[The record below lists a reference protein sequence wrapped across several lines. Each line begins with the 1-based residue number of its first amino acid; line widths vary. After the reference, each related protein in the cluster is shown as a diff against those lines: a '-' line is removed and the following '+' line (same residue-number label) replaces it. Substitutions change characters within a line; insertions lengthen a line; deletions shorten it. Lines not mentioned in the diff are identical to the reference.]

1 MYYILNIQKNSTL
14 CFFRYI
20 PAYSIIIS
28 FIKAYSLILRH
39 QSIVRLIQLYSVP
52 CVTRC
57 HNLAI
62 FWSLAYLELE
72 AYLKPSEALTRHFQN
87 PTITHYSAVFRHIQ
101 NLVQRFHLQKL
112 GTPGIVENSKS
123 FLNCIPM
130 YIQNHV
136 IFTKI
141 CECLELRNLSKIYDG
156 VFCKNS

>member
-14 CFFRYI
+14 FFFRYI

-28 FIKAYSLILRH
+28 FIKAYSLIFRH
-39 QSIVRLIQLYSVP
+39 QAIVRLIQLYSVP

-62 FWSLAYLELE
+62 FWALAYLELE
-72 AYLKPSEALTRHFQN
+72 AYFKPSETLTRHFQN

-112 GTPGIVENSKS
+112 GILGILENSKS
-123 FLNCIPM
+123 FHNYIPM